1 MELNTEKKSSLR
13 RVVDTIAT
21 LDLESVK
28 RRLMHER
35 GEYRWSA
42 ERAERAEEG
51 YRRYLTLRAKYPGVQ
66 MSPTL
71 DIDTFWHAHILD
83 TRKYAEDC
91 DAVFGGLLHH
101 VPSLGD
107 EELDEAQHEQAS
119 WVMSTLYE
127 REFGEPLDLGPA
139 EPAPAAGNARTALAA
154 KMAWCM

>member
-1 MELNTEKKSSLR
+1 MELNIEKKSSLS
-13 RVVDTIAT
+13 RVVDAIAN

-28 RRLMHER
+28 RRLMHEK

-42 ERAERAEEG
+42 ERADRAEAG

-91 DAVFGGLLHH
+91 DTLFGGLLHH

-107 EELDEAQHEQAS
+107 EELDEARHEQAS

-127 REFGEPLDLGPA
+127 KEFGEPLDLGTAEAARPA
-139 EPAPAAGNARTALAA
+139 GAGRAALGA